1 MARKIIDIGTVGN
14 DGTGDSIRDSF
25 RKVNDNFR
33 ELYSSL
39 GLGEKLK
46 FIEMDDTPETYFG
59 QQNAI
64 LSVNSTTDGV
74 QFKQIVGAV
83 GVIVDYET
91 NPNQIRLSTEF
102 SAIVGD
108 PSPQL
113 GGNLSATS
121 GGEQYRIINLAT
133 PISSS
138 EAVNKAYA
146 DTKIS
151 RAGVNAIDPETGL
164 VSQSFGT
171 MSGPL
176 ILSRNPEDDDDSL
189 YDGLIA
195 ATKRYVDNA
204 GFASKV
210 NLYVATSGQDERPG
224 LSKTVQGRSLASAY
238 RTIESALK
246 RAEELVNDSR
256 LDIGPYKKVLTYKNG
271 EEFATLEE
279 ISEAPGFGSG
289 FQASVIMTVDQ
300 LTLKTRGNFYQPGE
314 IIELNGGGPNPAK
327 IEILTT
333 ETTPG
338 PILTFRLLSGGSYSE
353 LPPDSSDVT
362 SVYETPNPL
371 TKFGTGARF
380 EVKYK
385 VSNVVISNGGGGYSL
400 VSVRVLG
407 GGGSGAFGTAII
419 NGGIIVGITI
429 DDPGSGFTSIPS
441 VIANLPRFL
450 IKTESFRTDFTG
462 DVTTNSPESFRSRDI
477 REGLFLKGE
486 TSGALAQIL
495 SHAGVLDSAGNEIFD
510 VDIKFG
516 TFIQGEKIAYGDSTK
531 IIQVSVLIESG
542 IYEENFPLKI
552 PQNVAIIG
560 DEFRRVI
567 VKPKPGMSSS
577 PWAFQKFRRDT
588 VIDDLNVT
596 DRLFGYHYLTDSSKP
611 VHPKIDNPGG
621 FKSAATL
628 LDLNKIF
635 IQNEV
640 IAWIDFQIREGIEPF
655 TTTFT
660 YNSQLCK
667 RDIGLIVDSIVF
679 DLKYGGY
686 NRTISSGL
694 KYYEGVTSLGNSLVA
709 ITDQYSETEAGILK
723 AEELAL
729 SIISNF
735 EVAPLFQDTFRQVI
749 DPAFVSEPAAGGVI
763 TDLIESLIDVINP
776 SGSGYNPP
784 KNNDQ
789 MDIFLCNDANII
801 RAVTGQGH
809 GGFMMVLDPEG
820 QVLAK
825 SPYCQES
832 ASFSRSINAPTFA
845 GGMFVD
851 GFAGNLEFK
860 VIEKIDNFTLEV
872 SQLDRPPNVPCS
884 FIVGSRSFRI
894 NYFRNFD
901 YSPLGSTATF
911 VFDETTPFTLDLFT
925 YDTEVCRRD
934 VGLIL
939 DGLGFD
945 IVLGTNYNA
954 RKAGQ
959 TYRDAN
965 AEVVIKDQKILT
977 VRAIRFTH
985 DLAKELLIDYQTQ
998 QVVVES
1004 SSFTISEI
1012 VDKGTFF
1019 TPPLILNNPP
1029 GLSANLGNAKAL
1041 LLANIDFIK
1050 EETNGYLQATYP
1062 SLNYN
1067 PNTFARGVGLI
1078 LEALAYDL
1086 IYGGNS
1092 QTRDAG
1098 LKYYDGVGELITLQ
1112 IPIDQLT
1119 ETADAITF
1127 VKDLAKLVV
1136 QNLSPAINYSSTPR
1150 VTGTPAT
1157 VAEANIIDSLVSTIV
1172 SIITTGPTAAP
1183 TEILPNLELYAYDE
1197 DSKLARIIINANRAD
1212 LQQEVIEFVDENANK
1227 YELIMPGNRSMLSND
1242 FTQVCDLGYGLIA
1255 TNGGLT
1261 EAVSMFT
1268 YYCHISYYSLNGGQ
1282 IRSIA
1287 GSSAHGDYALV
1298 AEGADPLEVPTPVTL
1313 YQDLSQ
1319 RVICYAP
1326 TPTFENQAGGLFV
1339 IVTGY
1344 RYTPLG
1350 NSELEVDHG
1359 NLIFRYPVT
1368 SVGTEELPPGVAR
1381 LNLTSDSTGNFDG
1394 LFAQIPDGT
1403 KMTLRANGSVIL
1415 TGDVVE
1421 VATRPSTGLVLAE
1434 SPDVYRIL
1442 KFEQY
1447 IDPNG
1452 PYEVEFSNT
1461 VPTDISVLE
1470 TITSIGFELDGTT
1483 PAANLCTTNKNHL
1496 LISGNKFIS
1505 KSSANGL
1512 LEGVTYYVTGV
1523 PNYRQF
1529 FLSTAP
1535 GGTNE
1540 ALTPGTGLTI
1550 KGIVTHNLIEDYIMS
1565 FDTTGTLPTGTG
1577 IGFVPGVNYYV
1588 LSSGLTDTR
1597 FRVSD
1602 SIGGLPIGVTS
1613 PGSGVHS
1620 YTIETLA
1627 FTSIRE
1633 NYNYNDLTVFAPGEF
1648 VGTPTT
1654 CTISIASPAVIT
1666 TTGFMPVANNVIRF
1680 VTSQPGGQLP
1690 TGITASRNYF
1700 VRTIVSGNQF
1710 TISLAP
1716 GGIEI
1721 DTSGSQSGTQSFGLI
1736 TGRVGDQSFAIV
1748 PVSPQARARIP
1759 NSRFYF
1765 KGESYVITAY
1775 ESEDDLNLPYARLTL
1790 DRPLV
1795 DSVIAYEAPYTIKSA
1810 IATRTPG
1817 STGSLTIRISLTR
1830 VTGHDLLEIGTGSYA
1845 DTNYPKEIFG
1855 PPVNP
1860 PNESRET
1867 EERDVGR
1874 VFYVTTD
1881 QFGNFRVGPFFAV
1894 DQGTGRVTFS
1904 AAIALSNLDGIGFK
1918 RGVPIAEFSVDSAFS
1933 DNAIDTVPTENATRI
1948 YIERRLGV
1956 THTGSAVTGS
1966 LLIPQFSGGF
1976 LALNGLLPM
1985 KGNIDMANFQ
1995 VKQVADPTDGQDAL
2009 NLRSL
2014 VFTNFQEFTITN
2026 LQANDLLVFTGVGNG
2041 AVNAQIT
2048 GDLAFTL
2055 DPMNNTYDAQIQP
2068 DTIINA
2074 DVKSNAA
2081 IAQSKLAMQAAGT
2094 LATAPVS
2101 FTQSSLGLSAFKQSE
2116 FDVTNGWV
2124 ELKNN
2129 GFTLPKIVQISG
2141 NHVLGNSTSG
2151 TADVTQVAFSTV
2163 IDNGLGVK
2171 KSQFGQ
2177 NPYTGSTFTT
2187 GFLRRIST
2195 GTADSNFQTQEA
2207 SSAASGYAASD
2218 ARRLIERDASGNF
2231 GANFASLAR
2240 LQLTAAGSGGDTSI
2254 PAGTALARWNTSVAS
2269 GYIRIYG
2276 WQGAGGILIQDGSDA
2291 ADRKTAYWNNSHEFR
2306 TRDGGADAPIR
2317 CSEVQALSITTGGNT
2332 TAGTITGRWTLT
2344 GTSPNE
2350 SRLQATYSADL
2361 AEYYE
2366 GDKEYDVGTVLI
2378 FGGDKEVTISSTLSD
2393 TRVAGVVSNTAA
2405 FVMYDA
2411 CPGHKNL
2418 VALQGR
2424 VPCKVV
2430 GKIRKGDMLITSDI
2444 PGVAVVVSTTG
2455 VVGTI
2460 IGKSLENYDS
2470 EEIGT
2475 IEIAVGRT

>member
-39 GLGEKLK
+39 GLGERLK

-59 QQNAI
+59 QENAI

-108 PSPQL
+108 PNPQL
-113 GGNLSATS
+113 GGNLSARS
-121 GGEQYRIINLAT
+121 GGEQYRILDLAT
-133 PISSS
+133 PVEDS
-138 EAVNKAYA
+138 EATNKAYV

-151 RAGVNAIDPETGL
+151 RAGVNAINPKTGL
-164 VSQSFGT
+164 VTQSFGT
-171 MSGPL
+171 MTGPL
-176 ILSRNPEDDDDSL
+176 ILARNPEDEDDSL

-224 LSKTVQGRSLASAY
+224 LSKAVQGRSLASAY
-238 RTIESALK
+238 RTIEAALK

-256 LDIGPYKKVLTYKNG
+256 LDIGPYKKVLTYQNG
-271 EEFATLEE
+271 NKFATLEE

-289 FQASVIMTVDQ
+289 FQASVVMTVDQ
-300 LTLKTRGNFYQPGE
+300 VTIKARGNFYQAGE
-314 IIELNGGGPNPAK
+314 IIELNGGGPIPAK

-333 ETTPG
+333 EATPG
-338 PILTFRLLSGGSYSE
+338 PISTFRILSGGSYND

-362 SVYETPNPL
+362 TIYETPNPL
-371 TKFGTGARF
+371 TKFGSGARF
-380 EVKYK
+380 EVTYK

-400 VSVRVLG
+400 VSVRVVG

-429 DDPGSGFTSIPS
+429 DDPGSGFTSIPG
-441 VIANLPRFL
+441 VVANLPRFL
-450 IKTESFRTDFTG
+450 IKTEGLRTDFTG
-462 DVTTNSPESFRSRDI
+462 DVTTNTPESFRSRDI

-495 SHAGVLDSAGNEIFD
+495 AHDGSLDSGGNEIFD

-516 TFIQGEKIAYGDSTK
+516 SFIPGERIAYGDSTK
-531 IIQVSVLIESG
+531 TIQISVLIESG
-542 IYEENFPLKI
+542 IYEENYPLKI

-560 DEFRRVI
+560 DEFRRVLI
-567 VKPKPGMSSS
+567 KPKPGMSSS
-577 PWAFQKFRRDT
+577 PWAFQKFRRDR
-588 VIDDLNVT
+588 VIDNLPVA
-596 DRLFGYHYLTDSSKP
+596 DRLFGYHYLTDSSQP
-611 VHPKIDNPGG
+611 VHPKINNPGG
-621 FKSAATL
+621 YKSAAAL
-628 LDLNKIF
+628 LELNKVF

-640 IAWIDFQIREGIEPF
+640 IAWIDFQIRNEVPPF
-655 TTTFT
+655 SRTFT
-660 YNSQLCK
+660 YNAQLCR
-667 RDIGLIVDSIVF
+667 RDVGLIIDSIVF

-686 NRTISSGL
+686 NRTISAGL
-694 KYYEGVTSLGNSLVA
+694 KYYEGVTSLGNSLIA

-723 AEELAL
+723 AKDLAL
-729 SIISNF
+729 SIITNT
-735 EVAPLFQDTFRQVI
+735 EVVPTFQDSFLQII
-749 DPAFVSEPAAGGVI
+749 DPAFFGEQDADNVI
-763 TDLIESLIDVINP
+763 TDLVTSLIDVINP

-784 KNNDQ
+784 KNNDE
-789 MDIFLCNDANII
+789 MDVFLCNDANII

-820 QVLAK
+820 QILAK

-860 VIEKIDNFTLEV
+860 ILNKVDNFTLEV
-872 SQLDRPPNVPCS
+872 GELDRPPNLPCS
-884 FIVGSRSFRI
+884 FIIGSRTFRI
-894 NYFRNFD
+894 NYIRNFD
-901 YSPLGSTATF
+901 YDPDGSTATF
-911 VFDETTPFTLDLFT
+911 VFDETTPFTQDLFT

-945 IVLGTNYNA
+945 LVLGTNYNA

-959 TYRDAN
+959 TYRQAN
-965 AEVVIKDQKILT
+965 AEIVIKDQKNLT
-977 VRAIRFTH
+977 VSAIRFTH
-985 DLAKELLIDYQTQ
+985 DLAKELLTAYPSQ
-998 QVVVES
+998 QQLVDS

-1019 TPPLILNNPP
+1019 TPPLILNDPP
-1029 GLSANLGNAKAL
+1029 GLSTNLSNAKTL

-1050 EETNGYLQATYP
+1050 DETIGYLQATYP

-1067 PNTFARGVGLI
+1067 PNTCARDVGLI

-1098 LKYYDGVGELITLQ
+1098 LKYYDGVGVLTALQ
-1112 IPIDQLT
+1112 IPANQLS
-1119 ETADAITF
+1119 ETADAIDF
-1127 VKDLAKLVV
+1127 VKDLSKLVI
-1136 QNLSPAINYSSTPR
+1136 QNLAPAITYSSTSR
-1150 VTGTPAT
+1150 ITGTPASA
-1157 VAEANIIDSLVSTIV
+1157 AEANIIETLVSAISSIVTI
-1172 SIITTGPTAAP
+1172 GPTAAP
-1183 TEILPNLELYAYDE
+1183 AEVLPNTEAYSYDA
-1197 DSKLARIIINANRAD
+1197 DSKLSRIIINTNRID
-1212 LQQEVIEFVDENANK
+1212 LQQEVIDFVDENANK

-1326 TPTFENQAGGLFV
+1326 TPTFDNQAGGLFV
-1339 IVTGY
+1339 FVTGY

-1359 NLIFRYPVT
+1359 TVIFRYPVT

-1403 KMTLRANGSVIL
+1403 KMTLRANGTVIL

-1470 TITSIGFELDGTT
+1470 TIITIGFELDGTT
-1483 PAANLCTTNKNHL
+1483 PAANLCTTTKNHL
-1496 LISGNKFIS
+1496 LVTGNKFIP

-1529 FLSTAP
+1529 YLSTVP
-1535 GGTNE
+1535 NGSNE
-1540 ALTPGTGLTI
+1540 VLTSGTGLSI
-1550 KGIVTHNLIEDYIMS
+1550 KGIVTHNLIEDYILS
-1565 FDTTGTLPTGTG
+1565 FDTTGSLPTGTG
-1577 IGFVPGVNYYV
+1577 LGLLTGVNYFV
-1588 LSSGLTDTR
+1588 LSSGLTDVR
-1597 FRVSD
+1597 FRISD
-1602 SIGGLPIGVTS
+1602 LIGGVPIGVTA

-1620 YTIETLA
+1620 YTAEELA
-1627 FTSIRE
+1627 FTSLRE
-1633 NYNYNDLTVFAPGEF
+1633 NYNYNDLTVFSPGEF
-1648 VGTPTT
+1648 VTTPTT
-1654 CTISIASPAVIT
+1654 CTISIAAPAIVT
-1666 TTGFMPVANNVIRF
+1666 TSGFMPVANNVIRF
-1680 VTSQPGGQLP
+1680 TSTGQLP
-1690 TGITASRNYF
+1690 VGITASRNYF
-1700 VRTIVSGNQF
+1700 VRNIISGNQF

-1716 GGIEI
+1716 GGVEV

-1736 TGRVGDQSFAIV
+1736 TGRAGDQNFAVV
-1748 PVSPQARARIP
+1748 PVSPQDRARIP

-1765 KGESYVITAY
+1765 KGEPYVITLY
-1775 ESEDDLNLPYARLTL
+1775 ESEDDLNVPYARITL

-1810 IATRTPG
+1810 IATRTAG
-1817 STGSLTIRISLTR
+1817 AGGSLTIRISLTR

-1855 PPVNP
+1855 PSVNS

-1956 THTGSAVTGS
+1956 SHTGAAVSGS
-1966 LLIPQFSGGF
+1966 LLIPQFTGGF
-1976 LALNGLLPM
+1976 LPLNGLLPM

-1995 VKQVADPTDGQDAL
+1995 VKQLADPTDGQDAL

-2026 LQANDLLVFTGVGNG
+2026 LQANDLLVFTGTGNG
-2041 AVNAQIT
+2041 AVNARII

-2055 DPMNNTYDAQIQP
+2055 NPMNNTYNAQIQP

-2074 DVKSNAA
+2074 DVKSDAA

-2094 LATAPVS
+2094 LATAPGS
-2101 FTQSSLGLSAFKQSE
+2101 FTQSSLGLTAFKQSE

-2129 GFTLPKIVQISG
+2129 GFTLGKIEQIAG
-2141 NHVLGNSTSG
+2141 NHLLGNSTSG
-2151 TADVTQVAFSTV
+2151 SANVTQVAFSTV
-2163 IDNGLGVK
+2163 IDNGNGVK

-2177 NPYTGSTFTT
+2177 NPYTGSSFTT
-2187 GFLRRIST
+2187 GFLRRIT
-2195 GTADSNFQTQEA
+2195 AGTADSNFQTQEA
-2207 SSAASGYAASD
+2207 SSAASGYASSD

-2240 LQLTAAGSGGDTSI
+2240 LQLTAASSGGDTAI
-2254 PAGTALARWNTSVAS
+2254 PAGTALARWNTSVSS

-2276 WQGAGGILIQDGSDA
+2276 WQGAGGILIQDGTAA
-2291 ADRKTAYWNNSHEFR
+2291 ADKKTAYWNNSHEFR
-2306 TRDGGADAPIR
+2306 SLDGGADAPIK
-2317 CSEVQALSITTGGNT
+2317 CSEVQTLSITTGGNT

-2366 GDKEYDVGTVLI
+2366 GDEEYEVGTVLV

-2411 CPGHKNL
+2411 CPGYKNL

-2430 GKIRKGDMLITSDI
+2430 GIIRKGDMLVTSDI
-2444 PGVAVVVSTTG
+2444 PGVAIAVSG
-2455 VVGTI
+2455 VAMVGTI